1 MEETGLVF
9 EDFADK
15 VGQTFTIGFSDAP
28 AVVLSLAEAELL
40 KGRHSPVKGRQ
51 PYSLIFVGQS
61 EQMLP
66 QRMYWLE
73 HATLG
78 QIELFL
84 VPVGKDARGF
94 QYQSLFN

>member
-1 MEETGLVF
+1 MTETVLVF

-15 VGQTFTIGFSDAP
+15 IGQTFTIGFSDAP
-28 AVVLSLAEAELL
+28 AVVLSLAEAEPL
-40 KGRHSPVKGRQ
+40 RTRQSPVKGRL
-51 PYSLIFVGQS
+51 PYSLIFVGHS

-66 QRMYWLE
+66 QRLYWLE

-94 QYQSLFN
+94 HYQSLFN